1 MRMVD
6 IWNTKDPQIF
16 LFANFVVR
24 TKMLI
29 IYCFHTLWQFM
40 LGVRSELA

>member
-16 LFANFVVR
+16 LFVNFVAR

-29 IYCFHTLWQFM
+29 IYCFHTMWQFK
-40 LGVRSELA
+40 LGVR